1 MPNAYDEDLFEDT
14 KMSFGEHL
22 EELRAALIKSV
33 IALTVGVLVG
43 LYFGKYVVQWMQ
55 EPLKGA
61 LERYY
66 DTKEIARFHAR
77 LQERLAAG
85 EVLPPELK
93 RIAELPGE
101 EAKNAIHEVMGQDRM
116 IPQEA
121 LVEPGQVIKEL
132 KRYDPERFRE
142 WQVPANE
149 GSYRKEDMIHVY
161 FWHPLKD
168 DDRIRV
174 TTLSAQEAFMIWMKA
189 SLVAGVVIASPAIF
203 YFLWEFVAAGLYP
216 HEKNYVRIFGPISL
230 GLFLSGA
237 ALAFFFVFQY
247 VLDFLFDI
255 NEWLQIDPDPRIS
268 EWMGFALLMP
278 LGFGASFQLPLV
290 MLFLERI
297 GIFTLDTY
305 LRNWRISVLA
315 IAVIAMVLT
324 PAEPVSMLMMTVPLV
339 ALYFVGIGFC
349 KYKPKRSGPFHNPIV
364 D

>member
-189 SLVAGVVIASPAIF
+189 SLVAGVVIASPAISS
-203 YFLWEFVAAGLYP
+203 AAG
-216 HEKNYVRIFGPISL
+216 HS
-230 GLFLSGA
+230 S
-237 ALAFFFVFQY
+237 
-247 VLDFLFDI
+247 
-255 NEWLQIDPDPRIS
+255 
-268 EWMGFALLMP
+268 
-278 LGFGASFQLPLV
+278 
-290 MLFLERI
+290 
-297 GIFTLDTY
+297 T
-305 LRNWRISVLA
+305 
-315 IAVIAMVLT
+315 
-324 PAEPVSMLMMTVPLV
+324 
-339 ALYFVGIGFC
+339 
-349 KYKPKRSGPFHNPIV
+349 
-364 D
+364 